1 MGFSYACTSTYQLAL
16 KLPQFIWVD
25 NQLPWRSMRLVRL
38 AEQLS
43 KLKFRR
49 KLVKVGEPNT
59 TPMALAHRP
68 GGREPMSETG
78 LVMVIFMVLT
88 VMIVM
93 SYSRQILLFMV
104 AVAIS
109 LFCLGVYCL
118 AMSLHG

>member
-1 MGFSYACTSTYQLAL
+1 VAFNEISEVSRTAIQTEIPA
-16 KLPQFIWVD
+16 
-25 NQLPWRSMRLVRL
+25 
-38 AEQLS
+38 
-43 KLKFRR
+43 
-49 KLVKVGEPNT
+49 KLVKVGEPKGSDRIG
-59 TPMALAHRP
+59 PRP

>member
-1 MGFSYACTSTYQLAL
+1 
-16 KLPQFIWVD
+16 
-25 NQLPWRSMRLVRL
+25 MRLVRL
-38 AEQLS
+38 AEQLA
-43 KLKFRR
+43 KTENPAT
-49 KLVKVGEPNT
+49 LVKVGEPNT
-59 TPMALAHRP
+59 VDRFGSHTLK
-68 GGREPMSETG
+68 GGNQMSETG

-118 AMSLHG
+118 AMALHG